1 MPRRLEGPTG
11 VEASKFRLRDTFA
24 EAFAAIS
31 QRPIRTL
38 LTALGTILGV
48 GAFVTTT
55 GLAETARTQV
65 SSRFDALRA
74 TEVRVQDATPDGSN
88 PFPDDVD
95 GRLEVLNG
103 VNHAGL
109 TFTVNDNGTIQARNT
124 ATRPIDLTT
133 PIPVIA
139 ATPGAIAASLPTLST
154 GRIYDYWHETR
165 AEHVALLGRVGLPC
179 GEVTSD
185 LWCREVPLEGC
196 SPCPSPIRRSSATT
210 SCGWR

>member
-1 MPRRLEGPTG
+1 MAYSRNRAERMPRQSQAPTHI
-11 VEASKFRLRDTFA
+11 EASKFRLLDTFA
-24 EAFAAIS
+24 EAFAAIG

-55 GLAETARTQV
+55 GLAETARAQV

-95 GRLEVLNG
+95 GLLQALSG

-109 TFTVNDNGTIQARNT
+109 TFTVSDNGTIQARNT
-124 ATRPIDLTT
+124 ATRQT
-133 PIPVIA
+133 PYL
-139 ATPGAIAASLPTLST
+139 SLPQPRARLRHLSPRCPPAGSTTT
-154 GRIYDYWHETR
+154 GTR
-165 AEHVALLGRVGLPC
+165 HAPN
-179 GEVTSD
+179 T
-185 LWCREVPLEGC
+185 
-196 SPCPSPIRRSSATT
+196 
-210 SCGWR
+210 